1 VVERNIPRGEARQ
14 PGAIIKRDILW
25 VESKPSSEGRQP
37 GAWNRVMA
45 EAAAR
50 LSYAHPNRNLY
61 VILASGLE
69 WMIFE
74 WQPRN
79 QQRPLKI
86 LADNRTD
93 VVHPHMSVAP
103 VADQSHLVRSAPDGP
118 ADLIDTTFA
127 YSLDFWSM
135 RADRQQPLNLP
146 ALQLLEDCFT
156 HIRNATDLDT
166 NPSELH

>member
-1 VVERNIPRGEARQ
+1 VVERNGPREEAQQ
-14 PGAIIKRDILW
+14 PGATIKRDILW

-50 LSYAHPNRNLY
+50 LSNAHPNRNLY
-61 VILASGLE
+61 IILAIGLE
-69 WMIFE
+69 WMIFQ

-103 VADQSHLVRSAPDGP
+103 IADQSHLVRSVPGGP

-156 HIRNATDLDT
+156 HIRNAIYLDI
-166 NPSELH
+166 NPSEFY